1 MYVNQVLIQ
10 NNQFTQM
17 ILSMKNSFNRTVGI
31 ITRVLSWRYS
41 RVEARRKAESYFLD
55 LAKPDKSQIQ
65 VIAKNFSI
73 NVQDNAVYIKTKPY
87 IYPEGIVISNQY
99 RLLDKE
105 FHSQDDCA

>member
-1 MYVNQVLIQ
+1 MEVQQ
-10 NNQFTQM
+10 
-17 ILSMKNSFNRTVGI
+17 
-31 ITRVLSWRYS
+31 S
-41 RVEARRKAESYFLD
+41 RSQEKGRELFLD

-73 NVQDNAVYIKTKPY
+73 NVQDNAVYVKTKPY
-87 IYPEGIVISNQY
+87 IDPEGIVISNQY